1 MIFKLKLLW
10 ASFKK
15 NWKLAVL
22 AVWSVVVWFISRKN
36 AQGAIDAMKA
46 NKESYESQITSLKNE
61 HRIEKEKLEQLNLKY
76 RETIATIEKK
86 YDIKEKQLS
95 KEKKKR
101 VKQIVEKAK
110 DDPSEINDKLE
121 SLFGFTSDS

>member
-1 MIFKLKLLW
+1 
-10 ASFKK
+10 
-15 NWKLAVL
+15 
-22 AVWSVVVWFISRKN
+22 
-36 AQGAIDAMKA
+36 MKA
-46 NKESYESQITSLKNE
+46 NKESYESQIASLKNE

-86 YDIKEKQLS
+86 YDIKEKELS
-95 KEKKKR
+95 REKKKR

-110 DDPSEINDKLE
+110 DNPNEINEKLE

>member
-1 MIFKLKLLW
+1 MILKLKIFW
-10 ASFKK
+10 ACIRR
-15 NWKLAVL
+15 NWKAAAL
-22 AVWSVVVWFISRKN
+22 AVWSIVIWFISRKN
-36 AQGAIDAMKA
+36 AEGAIEAMKA
-46 NKESYESQITSLKNE
+46 NKESYESQIASLKSE

-95 KEKKKR
+95 KAKKKR
-101 VKQIVEKAK
+101 VKEIVEKAK
-110 DDPSEINDKLE
+110 DNPNEINEKLE

>member
-10 ASFKK
+10 ASLKK

-110 DDPSEINDKLE
+110 DNPSEINDKLE